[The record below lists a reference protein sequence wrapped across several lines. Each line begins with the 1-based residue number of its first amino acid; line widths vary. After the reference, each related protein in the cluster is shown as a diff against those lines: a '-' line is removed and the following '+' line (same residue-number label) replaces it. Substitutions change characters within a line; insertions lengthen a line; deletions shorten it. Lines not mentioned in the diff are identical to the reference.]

1 MFPAAK
7 HQKNML
13 ALLAA
18 CLLAMGGGLNDAR
31 AATSSDSPRMQQI
44 LSLFEDISEVPRCS
58 KNEERISAWL
68 VAWAEQRG
76 LAVESDNLNNVFI
89 TLHASPGYERRP
101 GVVLQAHMD
110 MVCQKAE
117 GSPVVRQPSSSNNA

>member
-1 MFPAAK
+1 MAGRVGGAA
-7 HQKNML
+7 
-13 ALLAA
+13 
-18 CLLAMGGGLNDAR
+18 
-31 AATSSDSPRMQQI
+31 
-44 LSLFEDISEVPRCS
+44 
-58 KNEERISAWL
+58 
-68 VAWAEQRG
+68 G
-76 LAVESDNLNNVFI
+76 LAVESDNLNNVLI